1 MGAHL
6 DEIDGGDA
14 GEGAARCGRGLAY
27 RSARSHLLRL
37 RVGARVRVSFGARVR
52 FEVRVRFKVRVSFG
66 VRVRVSPGVES
77 RSGFGV
83 RDDRLRLGRLG

>member
-6 DEIDGGDA
+6 DEIDRGDA

-27 RSARSHLLRL
+27 RSAWSHLVRL
-37 RVGARVRVSFGARVR
+37 RVRARVRVSFGARVR
-52 FEVRVRFKVRVSFG
+52 FEVRVSFG
-66 VRVRVSPGVES
+66 VRVKVSPGVES